1 MQLNLGEK
9 LMVKSGRGVV
19 CLLCTAV
26 VLSMF
31 SAAAAQDRIIGPLSA
46 GVKVALRG
54 NVHGFAKPENDLGFA
69 DRSRLIQGITLA
81 FRPSVAQQKD
91 LDQFIADLG
100 NPSSPRYRRYLTPK
114 QFGERFGLSRND
126 LEKIIAWLQSQGF
139 TNIQVANGR
148 NEVSFDG
155 IVAQVESVFQVEMH
169 HYLVN
174 GEIHLANAGEPS
186 VPAAI
191 ADSVVNVWHLHN
203 FAPKPRAKA
212 VPHLTSFVSGNHFL
226 TPGDFAAIYD
236 LKTLGDGAGQ
246 KIAIV
251 GQSTVSTTDLNNFRS
266 NAGLPAS
273 TVTMTLQGGTATRC
287 SGDEGESDLDLEW
300 AGGVAKNATIIFV
313 YAGLNSGDACGGARS
328 NSVWDALHYAVTN
341 DVAPFIS
348 TSYGDCESGNGQAFA
363 QQVQG
368 WAQQGITQGQTIVS
382 ATGDSGAADCESGTS
397 SSSTTG
403 LAVDMPASIPEVTG
417 AGGNEFTGDNPGAV
431 SGIAPNTTAASDPP
445 YWLAS
450 GTGSDA
456 PVITAQQYIP
466 EEAWNDTT
474 NANNTN
480 RVLSA
485 SGGGASLYFAKPT
498 WQAGTGVPSDVFR
511 DVPDISLS
519 ASNYHDSYLLCSE
532 DFSATSCAVGFRES
546 AGGNFSAVG
555 GTSADAPTFAA
566 ILALVNQ
573 SLGNTPPAGLAP
585 VNPRLYQLASSY
597 PAAFN
602 DVKTGNN
609 MVACTSGTTNCPSGT
624 TQIGFNAGTGYDQV
638 TGLGSVNGAT
648 LAQDFAA
655 QGFLLAANPLS
666 YQVAQ
671 GSPATATI
679 NVTALNVFT
688 GAITYTCSDAVQEST
703 CTGPSSATNSAAV
716 SFAITTKAPIAR
728 LDRPFDR
735 GARIFY
741 ATLFPGLLG
750 IVFVASSRKRSLR
763 AVRLLGLLMML
774 GFSTIWLG
782 SCGGSSSSSK
792 KDPGTPTGSYTI
804 TVTGTSGS
812 LTSSATFTLVVVP

>member
-1 MQLNLGEK
+1 
-9 LMVKSGRGVV
+9 MVKRGRGVV

-26 VLSMF
+26 VF
-31 SAAAAQDRIIGPLSA
+31 SIFGFAATPDRVKGPLI
-46 GVKVALRG
+46 GGPKVALKG
-54 NVHGFAKPENDLGFA
+54 NLHGLAKPENDLGLA
-69 DRSRLIQGITLA
+69 NRSRLIQGITLA

-100 NPSSPRYRRYLTPK
+100 NPSSPRYRRYLKPK

-126 LEKIIAWLQSQGF
+126 LDKIITWLQSQGF
-139 TNIQVANGR
+139 TNIQVANSR

-155 IVAQVESVFQVEMH
+155 TVAEVESVFQVEMH
-169 HYLVN
+169 HYLVH
-174 GEIHLANAGEPS
+174 GQVYMANAGEPS
-186 VPAAI
+186 LPAAI
-191 ADSVVNVWHLHN
+191 ADSVVNVGHLHN

-236 LKTLGDGAGQ
+236 LKSLGDGAGQ
-246 KIAIV
+246 KIAVV

-287 SGDEGESDLDLEW
+287 AGDEGESDLDIEW

-313 YAGLNSGDACGGARS
+313 YAGLNTGAGDSCGGARS

-382 ATGDSGAADCESGTS
+382 ATGDSGAADCQSGTS
-397 SSSTTG
+397 SSATTG

-417 AGGNEFTGDNPGAV
+417 AGGNEFTGDVPGAV
-431 SGIAPNTTAASDPP
+431 SGTTPNTTAASDSP

-450 GTGSDA
+450 ATGSDV
-456 PVITAQQYIP
+456 VITAEQYIP

-474 NANNTN
+474 NVNNTN
-480 RVLSA
+480 HVLSA
-485 SGGGASLYFAKPT
+485 SGGGTSLYFAKPT
-498 WQAGTGVPSDVFR
+498 WQAATGAPSDGFR
-511 DVPDISLS
+511 DVPDISLN

-532 DFSATSCAVGFRES
+532 DFSATSCNFGFRES

-555 GTSADAPTFAA
+555 GTSAAAPTFAA

-573 SLGNTPPAGLAP
+573 SLGNTPPVGLAP
-585 VNPRLYQLASSY
+585 VNPRLYQLASNF

-609 MVACTSGTTNCPSGT
+609 LVPCTSGTTNCPSGT
-624 TQIGFNAGTGYDQV
+624 TQIGFTAGTGYDQV

-648 LAQDFAA
+648 LAQGFAA
-655 QGFLLAANPLS
+655 AGFMLVPNAGS

-671 GSPATATI
+671 GSSATVTI
-679 NVTALNVFT
+679 KVTSVNGFT
-688 GAITYTCSDAVQEST
+688 GAITYKCPDTVQEST
-703 CTGPSSATNSAAV
+703 CTGPTGPVDASQSA
-716 SFAITTKAPIAR
+716 SFTITTKAPIAK
-728 LDRPFDR
+728 LERPFDR
-735 GARIFY
+735 GARILY
-741 ATLFPGLLG
+741 ATLLPGLLG

-763 AVRLLGLLMML
+763 GLRFLGLLMVL
-774 GFSTIWLG
+774 GFSTMWLG
-782 SCGGSSSSSK
+782 SCGGSSSKST
-792 KDPGTPTGSYTI
+792 KDPGTPTGTYSMTI
-804 TVTGTSGS
+804 NGTSGS
-812 LTSSATFTLVVVP
+812 LTSSTTFQLVVVP